1 MIRRLTCIAAT
12 IISRFSLLAR
22 LEPTDDI
29 LAAMNRSQEVTRY
42 SPAAIINI
50 EKLPTFG
57 NPGED
62 KISTSRAS
70 GST

>member
-1 MIRRLTCIAAT
+1 
-12 IISRFSLLAR
+12 
-22 LEPTDDI
+22 
-29 LAAMNRSQEVTRY
+29 MNRSQEVTRY